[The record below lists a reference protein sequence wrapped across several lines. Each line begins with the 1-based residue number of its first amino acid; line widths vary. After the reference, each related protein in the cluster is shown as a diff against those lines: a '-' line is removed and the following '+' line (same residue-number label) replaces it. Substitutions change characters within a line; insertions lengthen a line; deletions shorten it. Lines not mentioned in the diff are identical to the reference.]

1 MSLKI
6 YGIARSRAFRNMWA
20 AGELGLKYEHVLTD
34 FSDNAATSCRAPSF
48 KAINPNAAVPVIDD
62 DGFKL
67 WESLAINLYLAKKHA
82 DKGLYPK
89 SLEDEAKAWQW
100 ALWTATTVEGPFGL
114 WQSHALMLAPEKRD
128 PKQAAE
134 ALQKLAG
141 PLKVLDDHLK
151 GQPYL
156 IGHQFTVA
164 DLNLAS
170 VMSRATQMDLSATPN
185 VKAWLQRCLDR
196 PAAQAVLK
204 QRAAG

>member
-1 MSLKI
+1 MALKI
-6 YGIARSRAFRNMWA
+6 YGIARSRAFRNLWA
-20 AGELGLKYEHVLTD
+20 AGELGIKYEQVQTD
-34 FSDNAATSCRAPSF
+34 FSDTPNSCRAPSF

-89 SLEDEAKAWQW
+89 SLQDEAKAWQW
-100 ALWTATTVEGPFGL
+100 TLWTATGVEGPVGI
-114 WQSHALMLAPEKRD
+114 WGAHTLMLPPEKRD

-151 GQPYL
+151 GHQYL
-156 IGHQFTVA
+156 IGNQFTIA

-170 VMSRATQMDLSATPN
+170 VISRYIQADMSATPN

-196 PAAQAVLK
+196 PAAQAALK
-204 QRAAG
+204 QRAA

>member
-67 WESLAINLYLAKKHA
+67 WESLAINLYLAKKNA

-89 SLEDEAKAWQW
+89 SLQDEAKAWQW

-114 WQSHALMLAPEKRD
+114 WQAHALMLAPEKRD
-128 PKQAAE
+128 AKQAAE

-156 IGHQFTVA
+156 IGHQFTIA

-170 VMSRATQMDLSATPN
+170 VMSRATQMDLSATPS
-185 VKAWLQRCLDR
+185 VKAWVQRCLDR

>member
-1 MSLKI
+1 MGLKI
-6 YGIARSRAFRNMWA
+6 YGIARSRAFRNIWTT
-20 AGELGLKYEHVLTD
+20 GELGIKYEHVLTD
-34 FSDNAATSCRAPSF
+34 FSDGPNSCRAPSF
-48 KAINPNAAVPVIDD
+48 KSINPNAAVPAIDD

-67 WESLAINLYLAKKHA
+67 WESLVINMYLAKKHA

-89 SLEDEAKAWQW
+89 SLQDEAKVWQW
-100 ALWTATTVEGPFGL
+100 ALWTATSVEGPLGT
-114 WQSHALMLAPEKRD
+114 WQSHALMLPPEKRD

-151 GQPYL
+151 TQQYL
-156 IGHQFTVA
+156 VGNQFSVA

-185 VKAWLQRCLDR
+185 VKAWLNRCLDR
-196 PAAQAVLK
+196 PAAQAAIK
-204 QRAAG
+204 QRAAA